1 MANVFSKGGL
11 VISAGAV
18 HGDLTGEYRWLA
30 TAEGGKVVKFNDE
43 LNLSGEQKE
52 TISAFVAE
60 ADKEN

>member
-18 HGDLTGEYRWLA
+18 HGDLTGEYHWLA
-30 TAEGGKVVKFNDE
+30 QSEGGKVIKFNEE
-43 LNLSGEQKE
+43 LNLTDAQKE